1 MITVQT
7 FAIGW
12 TTAEDIEIVHLVT
25 AALKGAT
32 RPVTAEV
39 GGSPR
44 SIQILEIAVDAIDIP
59 AVRPFWKAVFGYAA
73 EGANDG
79 PTDPLVDPW
88 GQGPAIWFQQM
99 DAPRPQRNRIH
110 FDISVPHDE
119 ALRRMDSGDPGRRP
133 PRLRRRGSGV
143 LGAGRSGGQRS
154 LHHDLA
160 GPGLALGEPP
170 GRARAAAS
178 RAALACSWAS
188 SRSAANSASPRTV
201 PEHDEFE
208 HARRLDPGDHVIH
221 FDSRQ
226 REGGIRVRVEGRK
239 HLGDLQRG
247 QRR

>member
-1 MITVQT
+1 MVAGAMSRVAASAAVTDLGWRYVLGAFVTTVPVPSLEAAGHVAARVAASAGATAGDHMRLDVRADRVVITVQT
-7 FAIGW
+7 FSIGW

-32 RPVTAEV
+32 RPVTAQV

-79 PTDPLVDPW
+79 PTDALVDPW

-119 ALRRMDSGDPGRRP
+119 ALRRIDTAIGRRP
-133 PRLRRRGSGV
+133 ARLRRRGAGV
-143 LGAGRSGGQRS
+143 LGAGRSGGQRG
-154 LHHDLA
+154 LHHTWQ
-160 GPGLALGEPP
+160 
-170 GRARAAAS
+170 GR
-178 RAALACSWAS
+178 
-188 SRSAANSASPRTV
+188 
-201 PEHDEFE
+201 D
-208 HARRLDPGDHVIH
+208 
-221 FDSRQ
+221 
-226 REGGIRVRVEGRK
+226 
-239 HLGDLQRG
+239 
-247 QRR
+247 